1 MKNFQSF
8 ISEQREFLTEK
19 GKTPASVLSAQVKG
33 IGRDDSVAGIPVK
46 DGTGLQRNYNTA
58 YDMKNIMK
66 GLPNILGDEYSAEEV
81 RKLIDGMNE
90 QERIKLEQQIN
101 TVKNFHD
108 PKAIKS
114 IQTSFKSREDTV
126 NNWKNN
132 VFIPFKHTQ

>member
-1 MKNFQSF
+1 MKSYNTFL
-8 ISEQREFLTEK
+8 SEQKEFLTEQGK
-19 GKTPASVLSAQVKG
+19 GKDEYSTMSANMANLRG
-33 IGRDDSVAGIPVK
+33 DGAGDILVK

-114 IQTSFKSREDTV
+114 IQTSFKSREDIDR
-126 NNWKNN
+126 NNNTM
-132 VFIPFKHTQ
+132 FKPGGYAN